1 MKRHHEHATCGIAPG
16 NHNIDQ
22 HCFGRAWWTNK
33 YGEIVGFYFSP
44 ILSHK
49 DREMKGQP
57 DDKSWLTNIE
67 LSKHLGKSCMGGFM
81 AITSDLLGV
90 SKQEPYI
97 IYMWVYIYIQARQN
111 LMTHRP
117 GKRDTCI
124 SQQYSWYLVFAKCS
138 ATGGGKVIQRG
149 NMMQKMVD
157 ACDQLTNMGTLWLH
171 KWPAN
176 WDMSP
181 SQIWLPRLQE
191 LDPLQAI
198 NLHQFIDSTVFG

>member
-97 IYMWVYIYIQARQN
+97 IYMCVYIYTSKTKFDDSPAGKTGHMHFSAIQ
-111 LMTHRP
+111 LIP
-117 GKRDTCI
+117 GLCQVL
-124 SQQYSWYLVFAKCS
+124 SH
-138 ATGGGKVIQRG
+138 GGGEGYPTWKY
-149 NMMQKMVD
+149 D
-157 ACDQLTNMGTLWLH
+157 AKNGGCLWSTNKYGDVVTTQVT
-171 KWPAN
+171 
-176 WDMSP
+176 S
-181 SQIWLPRLQE
+181 
-191 LDPLQAI
+191 
-198 NLHQFIDSTVFG
+198 